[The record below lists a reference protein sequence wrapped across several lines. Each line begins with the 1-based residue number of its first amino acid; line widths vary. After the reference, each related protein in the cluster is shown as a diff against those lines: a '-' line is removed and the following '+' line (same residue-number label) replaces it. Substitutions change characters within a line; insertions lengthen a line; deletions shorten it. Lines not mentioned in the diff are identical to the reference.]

1 MQGQAGAQ
9 PADGATA
16 ASTAACTAADAGDC
30 LEGAELEGLGLAA
43 AHDLFAELLLAFLEV
58 WRVRRPPSGGLGV
71 MGFPPLFKA
80 FQREQERRL
89 LPHALKR

>member
-1 MQGQAGAQ
+1 M
-9 PADGATA
+9 
-16 ASTAACTAADAGDC
+16 GDC
-30 LEGAELEGLGLAA
+30 LEGTELEELGLAA

-58 WRVRRPPSGGLGV
+58 WRVRRPLSGGLGV
-71 MGFPPLFKA
+71 MGFPPLFRA